1 MMLLVSGATATIREY
16 ADDPNIGHLLTPG
29 NGNNESVWGTGL
41 PVAGDNECF
50 NKLNKPAFVAMLK
63 MMCGR
68 NVLWVAC
75 PDVVANAKAS
85 LLRFQMWEPVLEY
98 YDLPIAFV
106 AQDGQEDLPVP
117 WDRIRCLFIG
127 GSTEWKLGY
136 HAARL
141 IREAKNRGKW
151 VHIGRVNTQGRERLF
166 DALGADS
173 TDGSAYSRFSKTYI
187 PGALARREMRQLG
200 MEDMLCGD

>member
-1 MMLLVSGATATIREY
+1 MMLLVSGATATIRSY

-29 NGNNESVWGTGL
+29 NGNTESVWSTGL

-50 NKLNKPAFVAMLK
+50 NKLNKPAFIAMCK
-63 MMCGR
+63 AMRGR
-68 NVLWVAC
+68 GVLWVAC
-75 PDVVANAKAS
+75 PDVVADARS
-85 LLRFQMWEPVLEY
+85 SILRFQMWAPVLDY
-98 YDLPIAFV
+98 YGLPIAFV
-106 AQDGQEDLPVP
+106 AQDGQEGLPVP

-127 GSTEWKLGY
+127 GSTAWKLGY

-141 IREAKNRGKW
+141 IQEAKRRDKW

-173 TDGSAYSRFSKTYI
+173 TDGTAYSRFSKTYI
-187 PGALARREMRQLG
+187 PGALARRELRQTG
-200 MEDMLCGD
+200 MEDLLCGF